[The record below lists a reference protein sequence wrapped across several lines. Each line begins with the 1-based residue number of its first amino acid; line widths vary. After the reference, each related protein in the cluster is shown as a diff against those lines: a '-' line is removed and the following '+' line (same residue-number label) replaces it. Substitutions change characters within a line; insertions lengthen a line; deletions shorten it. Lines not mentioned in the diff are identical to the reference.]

1 MTTKTPAPQPAAY
14 HKTFFG
20 QPHQLATLFSV
31 EMWER
36 FSFYGL
42 QGILLIYLYYS
53 ISDGGLGLDRVAAT
67 SIVGAYG
74 GLVYL
79 STILGAWLAD
89 RIMGAE
95 RTLFYAAALVMCGHI
110 ALSAIPGILGVG
122 VGLVLIAFG
131 SGAVKANA
139 TSLVGTLYAADDPRR
154 DAGFSIYYFGIN
166 LGAFLGPL
174 LTGLLQ
180 TDVGFHWGFGLA
192 AVGMAIGLTVYA
204 IGRKNLPES
213 AHHIPNPLPANRRG
227 LVIGAAVL
235 VIALIVVLATT
246 GVLSADRPATI
257 VVVVTIISAV
267 IYFAVILS
275 SKKITPVEHRRVYSF
290 IPMFVVS
297 AVCWSLYQQQFTVIT
312 EYSDK
317 QLNRNIFGWV
327 MPVSWVQSIN
337 PVFVM
342 ILSLVFA
349 WIWTKMGTR
358 QPPTPI
364 KFAAGVI
371 VMGVAFLLFIPMAS
385 TVPNRAPLL
394 GLVGV
399 LFVFT
404 VAELLISPVSLSLAT
419 KLAPEIFQTQMV
431 ALLFLSIALGTAMA
445 GVLAEYYSDENQV
458 AYFGILGGVA
468 IMVGIVLVLFTPPIH
483 PADSQ
488 ADERRPLTLDRPAGR
503 RRVGW
508 IACQQPI
515 RASRSSISP
524 TVSRPRPWK
533 SPTSPSA
540 TAPRPRRAALSAC
553 TTSASSSPPVR
564 SSTRPGAAASPSSS
578 RSAASSRAGRTASP
592 G

>member
-1 MTTKTPAPQPAAY
+1 VTTAKPLPQPAPEY

-20 QPHQLATLFSV
+20 QPRQLATLFSV

-36 FSFYGL
+36 FSFYGM

-53 ISDGGLGLDRVAAT
+53 ISDGGLGLDRVAST

-89 RIMGAE
+89 RIIGAE
-95 RTLFYAAALVMCGHI
+95 KTLFYAAALVMCGHI
-110 ALSAIPGILGVG
+110 ALSLIPGITGVG

-131 SGAVKANA
+131 SGGANA
-139 TSLVGTLYAADDPRR
+139 TSLVGTLYSADDPRR

-180 TDVGFHWGFGLA
+180 TNAGFHWGFGLA
-192 AVGMAIGLTVYA
+192 AVGMAIGLTIYA
-204 IGRKNLPES
+204 IGRKNLPAS
-213 AHHIPNPLPANRRG
+213 SHHIPNPLPADKRM
-227 LVIGAAVL
+227 LVIGAAVAAIV
-235 VIALIVVLATT
+235 VIAVLALT
-246 GVLSADRPATI
+246 GVLSADRLATI
-257 VVVVTIISAV
+257 VVIIILISTV
-267 IYFAVILS
+267 IYFAVI
-275 SKKITPVEHRRVYSF
+275 
-290 IPMFVVS
+290 PMFIVS
-297 AVCWSLYQQQFTVIT
+297 AVFWSLYQQQFTVVT

-317 QLNRNIFGWV
+317 QLNRNIFGWE

-349 WIWTKMGTR
+349 WIWTKLGDR

-371 VMGVAFLLFIPMAS
+371 VMGIAFLLFIPMAS
-385 TVPNRAPLL
+385 TVPNSAPLL

-419 KLAPEIFQTQMV
+419 KLAPEVFHTQMV

-445 GVLAEYYSDENQV
+445 GVLAEYYNDENQV
-458 AYFGILGGVA
+458 AYFGILGGIA
-468 IMVGIVLVLFTPPIH
+468 IVVGIVLIIFTK
-483 PADSQ
+483 
-488 ADERRPLTLDRPAGR
+488 
-503 RRVGW
+503 
-508 IACQQPI
+508 PI
-515 RASRSSISP
+515 RALMSG
-524 TVSRPRPWK
+524 
-533 SPTSPSA
+533 
-540 TAPRPRRAALSAC
+540 
-553 TTSASSSPPVR
+553 VR
-564 SSTRPGAAASPSSS
+564 
-578 RSAASSRAGRTASP
+578 
-592 G
+592 